1 MSEQII
7 ALPVRRLVRDLQ
19 LSHPLAEFGS
29 HSWLVPP
36 PEGDPSGEH
45 GLVQPVLERYEW
57 GHTYQASQI
66 RLAVE
71 RGLIT
76 LGDLAEMPQYLHGPA
91 GREWREGT
99 RGRQVEL
106 TEVGLALVPRG
117 GHGLPAELVRAAGGW
132 G

>member
-19 LSHPLAEFGS
+19 LSHPLVEFGS
-29 HSWLVPP
+29 GSWLAPP
-36 PEGDPSGEH
+36 PEGAVGDEH

-76 LGDLAEMPQYLHGPA
+76 LGDLAEMPQYLHGPT

-99 RGRQVEL
+99 RGRRAEL
-106 TEVGLALVPRG
+106 TEAGLALAPQG
-117 GHGLPAELVRAAGGW
+117 GSGLPAELSSRLGG
-132 G
+132 